1 MKNVEI
7 SGVRAVYFSPTGSTK
22 TITEYV
28 AKGLAELLG
37 VPMRSTSYTLP
48 GERERALTSMEL
60 SHRED
65 SEERL
70 QSTAKSLQNVP
81 GVFAPGELV
90 VWGTPTY
97 AGRIPNK
104 TLDFVRE
111 ILTTR
116 AKLEAL
122 ADSVGKVAKEISTA
136 VNSESDKS
144 VFRNLMIPIAV
155 YGNRSFDNCL
165 AELGGLMKK
174 GGHVPVAGI
183 AMPTRHTFSKTLGAG
198 RPDSADFKALDD
210 FCVKIKHKLMDMAV
224 APVAFPGEEEPERYY
239 TPLRAD
245 GEPAKF
251 LKAKPQL
258 HPEKCTGCGTCA
270 AVCPMGSITFAD
282 SKASSGD
289 DNAGISVDNEI
300 QRSSEIIANLPAFPG
315 ICIKCQAC
323 IQHCQNGALYFDDAD
338 FLSHV
343 AMLEANFAKERKEPQ
358 LFL

>member
-1 MKNVEI
+1 MKNIEI

-48 GERERALTSMEL
+48 GERARALTSMEL
-60 SHRED
+60 SHQED

-70 QSTAKSLQNVP
+70 QSTAKPLQNVP
-81 GVFAPGELV
+81 GVFEPGELV

-111 ILTTR
+111 ILTTI
-116 AKLEAL
+116 A
-122 ADSVGKVAKEISTA
+122 G
-136 VNSESDKS
+136 
-144 VFRNLMIPIAV
+144 NLMVAIAV

-174 GGHVPVAGI
+174 GGHLPVAGI
-183 AMPTRHTFSKTLGAG
+183 AMPTRHTFSKTIGAG

-210 FCVKIKHKLMDMAV
+210 FCVKIKHKLMDMTV

-289 DNAGISVDNEI
+289 DNAGISVDKEI
-300 QRSSEIIANLPAFPG
+300 QRSSELIANLPIFPG

-323 IQHCQNGALYFDDAD
+323 IQHCKNGALYFDDAD

-343 AMLEANFAKERKEPQ
+343 KMLEANFAKERKEPQ